1 MDPLAS
7 ASASAAAAAHVG
19 RHERMLLRQDVV
31 DLLSTASTTGF
42 NFDRSKAMR
51 LAETAAGGGAES
63 AVPSGRW

>member
-1 MDPLAS
+1 MDPL

-42 NFDRSKAMR
+42 NFDRFKAMR
-51 LAETAAGGGAES
+51 LAETAAGGGGAES